1 MMNMK
6 TIVLTFLFVCFSFQL
21 KNHKKIKQLQTER
34 ITRGAQPR
42 KLMLSM
48 DKLMGNA
55 DENEL
60 LKQATQHS
68 DMAIMVAMSQT
79 NEQLNDIMQNVQN
92 FQKGIDE
99 LAEAV
104 NTQIVQLSSV
114 ANNNLNKNVYLGR
127 I

>member
-6 TIVLTFLFVCFSFQL
+6 TVVLALLLFGLSFQL
-21 KNHKKIKQLQTER
+21 KKHKRIKQLQTER
-34 ITRGAQPR
+34 ITKGAPPR
-42 KLMLSM
+42 KLLGLDS
-48 DKLMGNA
+48 LMGNV